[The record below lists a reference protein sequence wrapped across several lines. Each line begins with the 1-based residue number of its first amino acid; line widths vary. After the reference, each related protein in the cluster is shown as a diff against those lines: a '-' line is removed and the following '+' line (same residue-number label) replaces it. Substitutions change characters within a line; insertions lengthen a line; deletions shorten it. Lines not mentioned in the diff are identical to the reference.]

1 MARFYFKYGVMK
13 SNKSMDCLTTAKK
26 YEIQGKKYLA
36 FKPSLDTRDGS
47 KIKSRAMDY
56 SITADAVIK
65 ANQKGLMKAMAKLIK
80 PNCILVDEVQFMKE
94 YHVKEL
100 SDIALY
106 LDIPVIAYGLLTDF
120 QGKMFEGSKAAI
132 EYAEKYE
139 EIKTEC
145 FNCNRKAIRNMR
157 TQDGKPIFHGKQIHV
172 GDEDYE
178 PTCIVCY
185 NKFLEESKK

>member
-1 MARFYFKYGVMK
+1 
-13 SNKSMDCLTTAKK
+13 MDLLTTAKK
-26 YEIQGKKYLA
+26 YEIQGKTYLA
-36 FKPSLDTRDGS
+36 FKPFMDTRNGEY
-47 KIKSRAMDY
+47 IKSRAMEY
-56 SITADAVIK
+56 KIKADARIK
-65 ANQKGLMKAMAKLIK
+65 SDVQRLMYTMAEIHE
-80 PNCILVDEVQFMKE
+80 PNCILVDEVQFLKE
-94 YHVKEL
+94 HHIREL
-100 SDIALY
+100 SDIALK

-120 QGKMFEGSKAAI
+120 QGKMFEGSKAMI

-157 TQDGKPIFHGKQIHV
+157 TQDGKPIFHGKQIQV

-185 NKFLEESKK
+185 NNFLEQTKK